1 MFEKMPISLV
11 FTGIVVVAS
20 LFSVIATAVAGVV
33 VGIPVF
39 LVFTVVA
46 YFAIENRIAKPV
58 RNLASTV
65 HRLEN
70 SLDADVNDMQA
81 MSTAFDNEL
90 DSVSNVSAELSSL
103 SDGLRRARDTFQ
115 RRLTELDSLH
125 AISQTITSSTLD
137 YEKTV
142 KSVLAAVQRVVDY
155 DAAEVGVLHGNSLTV
170 EAWWGKD
177 GFKDTTGRRYRL
189 GKGPTGTIAA
199 TKEPLFLA
207 TVNASEDLQR
217 TIGYASVETEFI
229 AKSTKLI
236 INSFLG
242 IPLLIGDKL
251 IGTLTLVHHE
261 PGFFTED
268 DMRQL
273 NKLADHASIAIDN
286 ALQVRERE
294 EELKKQIKDLQ
305 IEIDQAKLT
314 TQVEEVTGTD
324 FFKNLQDSAARMRER
339 QNNNRERNRDED
351 KEKEDETQTEAN
363 SATDSTE

>member
-1 MFEKMPISLV
+1 MLDKLSISVLISVIVIIVGLV
-11 FTGIVVVAS
+11 AVVAT
-20 LFSVIATAVAGVV
+20 VVAGVAV
-33 VGIPVF
+33 AVPVF
-39 LVFTVVA
+39 IVMVVLA
-46 YFAIENRIAKPV
+46 AFAIESLVSRPIRGVIETV
-58 RNLASTV
+58 RA
-65 HRLEN
+65 LEAPLN
-70 SLDADVNDMQA
+70 SGHVDESITFQDAMAGAEFNALVVELRKANND
-81 MSTAFDNEL
+81 
-90 DSVSNVSAELSSL
+90 
-103 SDGLRRARDTFQ
+103 FQ
-115 RRLTELDSLH
+115 RRVTELDSLH

-207 TVNASEDLQR
+207 TVNSSEDLQR

-261 PGFFTED
+261 PDFFSED

-286 ALQVRERE
+286 ALQVRQRE
-294 EELKKQIKDLQ
+294 EELKKQIHDLQ

-314 TQVEEVTGTD
+314 SQVEEVTSSD
-324 FFKNLQDSAARMRER
+324 FFKTLQDNAARMRER
-339 QNNNRERNRDED
+339 QSSNRDRTGS
-351 KEKEDETQTEAN
+351 DETTDSSDTTPAAD
-363 SATDSTE
+363 ATD